1 MVRIYVSYNSI
12 PELISVP
19 RARRRA
25 VVQTAASALAG
36 SAEGRSQFRL
46 QVGCLVFNA
55 VSCAFLISLNDTI
68 LPGWLPAIAT
78 FTTGALS
85 NVVVFQ
91 FQVRRLRPHI
101 RALLS
106 AEAKG

>member
-1 MVRIYVSYNSI
+1 M
-12 PELISVP
+12 
-19 RARRRA
+19 
-25 VVQTAASALAG
+25 VQTAASALAG

-46 QVGCLVFNA
+46 QVGWLVFIA
-55 VSCAFLISLNDTI
+55 VSCAFLFSLNDTI
-68 LPGWLPAIAT
+68 LHGWLPAIAT
-78 FTTGALS
+78 FTAVILS
-85 NVVVFQ
+85 YVVVFQ